1 VLLFNDGGIE
11 RIGKREV
18 ERNLSSVCAKVTLS
32 GLVRVVFKD
41 ACKLI
46 LMVFAIT
53 KAFHI
58 AFWRHLRQ
66 SFNKVA
72 KILVYPISAKVWKGI
87 RVFWDYQN
95 LICKKQP

>member
-1 VLLFNDGGIE
+1 
-11 RIGKREV
+11 
-18 ERNLSSVCAKVTLS
+18 
-32 GLVRVVFKD
+32 
-41 ACKLI
+41 
-46 LMVFAIT
+46 VFAIT